1 VAVLP
6 RPPARDLRQ
15 PDRALNRRG
24 GHRAHHRRRATAPS
38 RGGRHRRA
46 RDLCHSDV
54 EFKDGSIPGVIDFM
68 PIVLGREAAGV
79 ISAVGDDVK
88 DWKVSDRAAV
98 HPNDAGL
105 ATADADPI
113 GTRRNGAY
121 AERRRRPGNTNSSL
135 YPTTSIP
142 IRPLPR
148 RTRHDRLQLPRST
161 VAGRLAG
168 LGPGRLAQ
176 LAPSEPARR
185 YHRARAGELIP
196 VAARKLAPLATRG
209 APHHRRP
216 PDSWSG
222 RCAGSSAGVSGSSA

>member
-1 VAVLP
+1 
-6 RPPARDLRQ
+6 
-15 PDRALNRRG
+15 
-24 GHRAHHRRRATAPS
+24 
-38 RGGRHRRA
+38 
-46 RDLCHSDV
+46 
-54 EFKDGSIPGVIDFM
+54 M
-68 PIVLGREAAGV
+68 PIVLRREAAGV

-113 GTRRNGAY
+113 GTGRNGAY

-168 LGPGRLAQ
+168 LGPGRLTQ
-176 LAPSEPARR
+176 LAPGEPARR
-185 YHRARAGELIP
+185 CHRARAGELIP
-196 VAARKLAPLATRG
+196 S
-209 APHHRRP
+209 P
-216 PDSWSG
+216 P
-222 RCAGSSAGVSGSSA
+222 GSSPACDAWGTASPATTGFLVRALRWFKRRGIRVERMMTGNGAGDGARLLRKACRLLRLRNIPPGL